1 MSMSNHH
8 NNSPKDEPFP
18 SCDESNPKIQS
29 DADFWEDL
37 LEYSNSTIR
46 AQKNPCDGL
55 PSDDYSLKPNNS
67 INLSSMALKNENLG
81 GNTMISLSKAAFS
94 PNVDGRFICGTE
106 EQDPSKKHQNK
117 LIFGHLVQC
126 NGSFTTNFKK
136 YENNKPSL
144 CTYNI
149 SEHVR
154 DLEWVN
160 DEWVIFAVAQR
171 VGLIKVGQDLIVADV
186 VTFPDFH
193 TDIVREISICH
204 QNANMLISGG
214 FDGNV
219 FVTDIQKLVADIK
232 RNEKKS
238 ENWLYPCKEVVGSV
252 RWYPNS
258 PFIGSCTTDTGLLHI
273 FDLRVDHKRDS
284 QVYDTLTN
292 MLYTHAYKDENTVL
306 LGFGNGTIQVYDLR
320 KPKTTKINDIKDPGQ
335 MEIGDIR
342 FDKNSEVFAVFGNPK
357 FTLSKYS
364 QNIHK
369 LGDYSFLPDSNNKV
383 EMYKTAGSFIQGT
396 NNVVVTDSLGN
407 LGLFT
412 FPK

>member
-94 PNVDGRFICGTE
+94 PNTDGRFICGTE
-106 EQDPSKKHQNK
+106 EQDLSKKHQNK

-252 RWYPNS
+252 RWYPTS

-335 MEIGDIR
+335 TEIGDIR
-342 FDKNSEVFAVFGNPK
+342 FDKNSEIFCCIWKSKIYLVKVF
-357 FTLSKYS
+357 TKYS
-364 QNIHK
+364 
-369 LGDYSFLPDSNNKV
+369 
-383 EMYKTAGSFIQGT
+383 
-396 NNVVVTDSLGN
+396 
-407 LGLFT
+407 
-412 FPK
+412 